1 MRQKILLVCGIAAAL
16 CLCGCGEKT
25 AEEALLKAETYARSG
40 NWKTALKAAEKAAAL
55 EPKNPTALMFLA
67 LVCEKNNLLDRA
79 LDSARHAATLEPDN
93 FHTQYILG
101 RLYAQDPSRQT
112 EAFKALYRAFRLRP
126 QSTEALI
133 LLTNTAMQLNSPMAY
148 TFLME
153 LRKRPDFTID
163 ATFSN
168 ELGIAYLRKKNFTAA
183 QNELFRA
190 CSSKDP
196 KIILNTAIFLDRYRT
211 SKSNARNF
219 YSYYLN
225 VVGNKPADAAKRELV
240 EARMRQL

>member
-1 MRQKILLVCGIAAAL
+1 
-16 CLCGCGEKT
+16 
-25 AEEALLKAETYARSG
+25 
-40 NWKTALKAAEKAAAL
+40 
-55 EPKNPTALMFLA
+55 
-67 LVCEKNNLLDRA
+67 
-79 LDSARHAATLEPDN
+79 
-93 FHTQYILG
+93 
-101 RLYAQDPSRQT
+101 
-112 EAFKALYRAFRLRP
+112 
-126 QSTEALI
+126 
-133 LLTNTAMQLNSPMAY
+133 MAY

-211 SKSNARNF
+211 SKNNARNF

-225 VVGNKPADAAKRELV
+225 IVGNKPADAAKRELV